1 MKIKYLQY
9 WILGLMLIAFAC
21 EDPSDTFNPK
31 NPNLSEDA
39 IKGTVNSAQKLLNGV
54 ERQLT
59 LATNEVNKLAELAS
73 DNYVNT
79 RTFFNQLVDKLTID
93 SKDDDLDDTQFA
105 IHRLRELALT
115 GLNDIGPADPNY
127 SANQQAEFRFF
138 VGFAHL
144 LAGEAFKALPLTV
157 GGPAASQSENLNA
170 AITQFSEGLK
180 VASEDF
186 TKASLLLARA
196 RAHYRL
202 GDKQD
207 AVTDATAAIA
217 LDPDFVRFAQFDQA
231 NATALENT
239 VNELQDALYDRG
251 NFDDLQPLPRLD
263 FLDPKYHGDNPTTDV
278 NAPILK
284 IEEAH
289 LIIAEAA
296 LADNNLAQAKTV
308 MKNLVTLVNSRPLA
322 TFNDAVEG
330 RTQTTPGS
338 RPDKSDITV
347 AASPTDSQRP
357 GLVLNRQAGNVTVPL
372 ISGTSVTATLIDAA
386 ATVDAALEILY
397 LMRQEIFIAEGRR
410 MTDLGISLVVSE
422 VEFLANS
429 NIKMEDTQAT
439 IPPFLEPIKL
449 ELDDFTYNAATKTV
463 VIKHNLNRILVQNK
477 TSPLVLPFH

>member
-1 MKIKYLQY
+1 MKIKHIIFS
-9 WILGLMLIAFAC
+9 ILGLAMILVAC
-21 EDPSDTFNPK
+21 EDPNDTFNPK
-31 NPNLSEDA
+31 NPNLSEGA
-39 IKGTVNSAQKLLNGV
+39 VKGTVNSAQKLLNGV

-59 LATNEVNKLAELAS
+59 LATNEVNKLAELAA

-93 SKDDDLDDTQFA
+93 TKDDDIDDTQFA
-105 IHRLRELALT
+105 IHRMRELALT

-138 VGFAHL
+138 VGYSNL
-144 LAGEAFKALPLTV
+144 LAGEVFKTLPLTIS
-157 GGPAASQSENLNA
+157 GPAATQTENLNA
-170 AITQFSEGLK
+170 AVTQFSEGLK
-180 VASEDF
+180 VATTDF

-202 GDKQD
+202 GNKQD

-231 NATALENT
+231 NATPAENT

-289 LIIAEAA
+289 LILAEAA
-296 LADNNLAQAKTV
+296 LADNNLAQAKTTL
-308 MKNLVTLVNSRPLA
+308 KNVVALVATRPKA
-322 TFNDAVEG
+322 TFSDSGEG
-330 RTQTTPGS
+330 RTQSAPNS
-338 RPDKSDITV
+338 RPNKSDITV
-347 AASPTDSQRP
+347 AASATDSQRA
-357 GLVLNRQAGNVTVPL
+357 GLVINRQGSNVTVPL
-372 ISGTSVTATLIDAA
+372 ISGTSVTNAMIDAVT
-386 ATVDAALEILY
+386 TVDAALELLY

-410 MTDLGISLVVSE
+410 MTDLGIRLVVSE
-422 VEFLANS
+422 VESLANP
-429 NIKMEDTQAT
+429 NIKTEDTQAT

-449 ELDDFTYNAATKTV
+449 ELDAFTYDVAAKTV
-463 VIKHNLNRILVQNK
+463 VIKHNLNRLLVQNK
-477 TSPLVLPFH
+477 TSPFVLPFH